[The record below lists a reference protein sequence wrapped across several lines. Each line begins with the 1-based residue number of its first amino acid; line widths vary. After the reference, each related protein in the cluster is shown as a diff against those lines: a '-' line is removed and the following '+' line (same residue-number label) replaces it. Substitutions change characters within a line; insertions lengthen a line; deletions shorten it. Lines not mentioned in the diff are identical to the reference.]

1 MNDACAGG
9 SRRKPELLA
18 PGGSYEKCRIAFLY
32 GADAVYAAG
41 RNYSLRGYAQ
51 NLDLEEIAAA
61 ATLARSLGRKFYA
74 AVNAFALETDLAGL
88 PIYLRYLQDIRV
100 DGLIVSDPGVI
111 LLARRW
117 APDIPVHLST
127 QANTTNSLSV
137 RFWQEQGVTRVNL
150 AREIRFEDLADIRRN
165 TSAELEV
172 FVHGAMCMSYS
183 GRCLLSAFLNQR
195 SANRGLCSQPCR
207 WSYRLVEEK
216 RPGRY
221 FPIHEDAR
229 GTYIFNS
236 KDLCLLEDVG
246 KLAALGVDSLK
257 IEGRM
262 KGALYLAA
270 TVRSYRHAI
279 DSWHASPEE
288 YRVEPGWRRDLDGMS
303 HRPYTKG
310 LLFPDDEVD
319 GETVDAATSYLQT
332 HTLAALVRPST
343 EELLDGN
350 NRNGTP
356 LSHSADKDGLPG
368 AGTEHWTTL
377 EVRHRLSTGTALDF
391 LNPDGSTSSH
401 VLDAFEDLRGNP
413 MNVAHPNSWIRL
425 RLPFPTVPLQVVRM
439 CS

>member
-61 ATLARSLGRKFYA
+61 ATLARSLDRKFYA
-74 AVNAFALETDLAGL
+74 AVNAFALEADLAEL
-88 PIYLRYLQDIRV
+88 PAYLGYLQDIRV

-127 QANTTNSLSV
+127 QANTMNSLSV
-137 RFWQEQGVTRVNL
+137 RFWQEQGVSRVNL
-150 AREIRFEDLADIRRN
+150 AREICFEDLADIRRN
-165 TSAELEV
+165 STAELEV

-270 TVRSYRHAI
+270 TVRSYRRAI
-279 DSWHASPEE
+279 DRWHASPEG
-288 YRVEPGWRRDLDGMS
+288 YRVEPGWREDLDGMS

-310 LLFPDDEVD
+310 LLFPDAEMD

-343 EELLDGN
+343 EELLGGK
-350 NRNGTP
+350 NRND
-356 LSHSADKDGLPG
+356 SVDHDGLPG
-368 AGTEHWTTL
+368 TGTEHWTTL

-391 LNPDGSTSSH
+391 LNPDGSTSRH

-413 MNVAHPNSWIRL
+413 MTVAHPNSWVRL
-425 RLPFPTVPLQVVRM
+425 KLPFPTVPLQVVRM